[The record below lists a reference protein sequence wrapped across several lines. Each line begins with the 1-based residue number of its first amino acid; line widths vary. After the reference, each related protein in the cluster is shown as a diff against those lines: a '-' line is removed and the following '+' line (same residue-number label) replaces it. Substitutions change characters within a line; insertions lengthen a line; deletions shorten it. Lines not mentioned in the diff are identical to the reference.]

1 MWITGLCIL
10 PNVSEAAPSF
20 LTAWAETSTTT
31 GNGCTLQVSA
41 GTAQPHTA
49 FLTSSSTHHREAFSA
64 SGAEDPSGAV
74 VVHASTACLPGE
86 HHQGSPGAGG

>member
-1 MWITGLCIL
+1 
-10 PNVSEAAPSF
+10 
-20 LTAWAETSTTT
+20 
-31 GNGCTLQVSA
+31 
-41 GTAQPHTA
+41 
-49 FLTSSSTHHREAFSA
+49 LTSSSTHHREKAFSA